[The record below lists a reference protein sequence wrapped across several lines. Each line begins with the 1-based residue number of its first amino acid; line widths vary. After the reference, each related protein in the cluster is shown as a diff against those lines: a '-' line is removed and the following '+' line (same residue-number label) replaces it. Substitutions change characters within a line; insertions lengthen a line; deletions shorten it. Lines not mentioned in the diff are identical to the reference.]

1 MSKKYPLLQRVIG
14 GYTPMESCSSISA
27 HGTDGRSCRG
37 WRRIRTP
44 SAGFHKKVCLDL
56 RESERKAL
64 SNEVSWEGTGEK
76 GRSHDGRFHPMLC
89 SLKIFVQ
96 FSNFS

>member
-1 MSKKYPLLQRVIG
+1 M
-14 GYTPMESCSSISA
+14 
-27 HGTDGRSCRG
+27 
-37 WRRIRTP
+37 P

-64 SNEVSWEGTGEK
+64 SKEGMGEK
-76 GRSHDGRFHPMLC
+76 GRSHDGRFHPMLR

-96 FSNFS
+96 FTNFS